1 MAMDYYLAN
10 RSRRFTQ
17 IFHRSQQQHPQL
29 RLARQQTAPN
39 VSLRQRM
46 GFALRP

>member
-17 IFHRSQQQHPQL
+17 QIFTVCNTQQHPQL
-29 RLARQQTAPN
+29 QVWP
-39 VSLRQRM
+39 VSQVLERLRQRM
-46 GFALRP
+46 GFCA